1 MANFCTWILWKLIK
15 AGNRES
21 FFGNEGK
28 DVRQQNFFTLNQE
41 YIIPY
46 IMYSCLNDYQYMAL
60 TKMNSITT
68 EVLPTQSKYVALR
81 KIKILVMKHS

>member
-1 MANFCTWILWKLIK
+1 MANFYTWILWKLVK

-28 DVRQQNFFTLNQE
+28 DVRQQNFFT
-41 YIIPY
+41 
-46 IMYSCLNDYQYMAL
+46 LNDYQYMAL